1 MHMMEVPGPSKV
13 PPPAGASFVIIA
25 EHYKDKPWL
34 SFEDICINGTH
45 DGDLHLPPHP
55 TVEKLEWAIPPKKK
69 DGQVLLPGELLRE
82 SKVRSAI
89 RCVSCGK
96 HRAIFTNYKPNKVDI
111 KLIQKF
117 VEDMKDVYHCG
128 ADMTAAADSAGL
140 ANTLIPYTRLHSGQN
155 ISAPFT
161 CKDFMEGHLY
171 ATEEFKFACSV
182 CGTLESPPALDR
194 TVFPLCVHCRNRGYN
209 ESKSG
214 KKKDMMAIPVAN
226 PVVPAPAAAAAGTAV
241 PVPAAAVAGTAVPVP
256 AAAVAGST
264 VPVPAAAVAVPA
276 VPVPAAGTAVPVPA
290 VPVPAAGTAV
300 PVPAAGTAVPVPAAG
315 TAVPVPAAAVA
326 GTAVPVPA
334 AGTAVNTAVIGDDSS
349 DSDSNSDNDNPEVV
363 PTPPGAKRRSAK
375 QKGTKKKAPRVAKKA
390 SKQIIGSLK
399 LIVPVEIVV
408 EDLADTACRII
419 ECDANTKNSRVRRT
433 RKAPSWLKD

>member
-1 MHMMEVPGPSKV
+1 M
-13 PPPAGASFVIIA
+13 
-25 EHYKDKPWL
+25 
-34 SFEDICINGTH
+34 
-45 DGDLHLPPHP
+45 
-55 TVEKLEWAIPPKKK
+55 
-69 DGQVLLPGELLRE
+69 
-82 SKVRSAI
+82 
-89 RCVSCGK
+89 

-264 VPVPAAAVAVPA
+264 VPVPAAAVAGTA
-276 VPVPAAGTAVPVPA
+276 VPVPAAGTAVPVPAAAVPVPA

-300 PVPAAGTAVPVPAAG
+300 PVPAAGTAVPVPAAGTAVPVPAAAVAAGTAVPVPAAG